1 MGQRLVITGI
11 KNHTPIFNIYYHWS
25 AYTESALN
33 EADQLLKYL
42 LRPENYNDLVL
53 SAIKYCE
60 LNGGGIGLSEELK
73 EAKRLYPDHDF
84 KTDDISRNNGLIAIT
99 AKGMDNNTSWA
110 EGTLD
115 IDFDND
121 IIKNNVFFGYDDI
134 DQINEEYGYEDD
146 EKLKDSDILVPHIS
160 VEEFYFD
167 QIDEVYK
174 ILSNNNLF
182 QGDCCILSK
191 IE

>member
-42 LRPENYNDLVL
+42 LSPENYNDLVL

-60 LNGGGIGLSEELK
+60 LNGGGIGLIKELK
-73 EAKRLYPDHDF
+73 EAQRLYPDHDF
-84 KTDDISRNNGLIAIT
+84 KIDGISRNNGLIAIT
-99 AKGMDNNTSWA
+99 ADGMDDNTSWA

-121 IIKNNVFFGYDDI
+121 IIKTMFFMVMT
-134 DQINEEYGYEDD
+134 
-146 EKLKDSDILVPHIS
+146 ILTKSMKNMAMKMTKNSKTAI
-160 VEEFYFD
+160 F
-167 QIDEVYK
+167 
-174 ILSNNNLF
+174 LF
-182 QGDCCILSK
+182 PIFR
-191 IE
+191 

>member
-25 AYTESALN
+25 AYTETALH
-33 EADQLLKYL
+33 ETDRLLKYL
-42 LRPENYNDLVL
+42 LHPENCGDLVL
-53 SAIKYCE
+53 SAIEYCE
-60 LNGGGIGLSEELK
+60 NNGGGITGDKDFEE
-73 EAKRLYPDHDF
+73 AQRLYPAHNF
-84 KTDDISRNNGLIAIT
+84 KTDDISRNDGLIAIT
-99 AKGMDNNTSWA
+99 ADGMNNNLSWA
-110 EGTLD
+110 EETID

-121 IIKNNVFFGYDDI
+121 LINNNVFWGYDDI
-134 DQINEEYGYEDD
+134 DQINEEYCYDDD

-160 VEEFYFD
+160 VEQFYFD
-167 QIDEVYK
+167 QIDEVAN
-174 ILSNNNLF
+174 ILADNRWF

>member
-1 MGQRLVITGI
+1 MGQRLVINVI

-25 AYTESALN
+25 AYTVSALY
-33 EADQLLKYL
+33 EADKLLNYL

-60 LNGGGIGLSEELK
+60 SNGGGITGFKDFE
-73 EAKRLYPDHDF
+73 EAKRLYPDHNF
-84 KTDDISRNNGLIAIT
+84 KEDDISRNYGLIAIT
-99 AKGMDNNTSWA
+99 ADGMNNNMSWA
-110 EGTLD
+110 EGTID

-121 IIKNNVFFGYDDI
+121 LINNNVFFGYDDI
-134 DQINEEYGYEDD
+134 DQINEEYDYKDD

-160 VEEFYFD
+160 VEHFCFD

-174 ILSNNNLF
+174 ILSNNNWF
-182 QGDCCILSK
+182 QGDYCILSK

>member
-1 MGQRLVITGI
+1 
-11 KNHTPIFNIYYHWS
+11 
-25 AYTESALN
+25 
-33 EADQLLKYL
+33 
-42 LRPENYNDLVL
+42 
-53 SAIKYCE
+53 
-60 LNGGGIGLSEELK
+60 
-73 EAKRLYPDHDF
+73 
-84 KTDDISRNNGLIAIT
+84 
-99 AKGMDNNTSWA
+99 MDNNTSWA

-121 IIKNNVFFGYDDI
+121 IIKNNVFYGYDDI

-174 ILSNNNLF
+174 ILSNNNWF

>member
-73 EAKRLYPDHDF
+73 EAQRLYPDHDF
-84 KTDDISRNNGLIAIT
+84 KTDGISRNN
-99 AKGMDNNTSWA
+99 D
-110 EGTLD
+110 
-115 IDFDND
+115 
-121 IIKNNVFFGYDDI
+121 V
-134 DQINEEYGYEDD
+134 DQSNEEYGYEND

>member
-60 LNGGGIGLSEELK
+60 LNGGGIGLNEELK

-84 KTDDISRNNGLIAIT
+84 KMDGISRNNGLIAIT
-99 AKGMDNNTSWA
+99 ANGMDDNTSWA
-110 EGTLD
+110 EEL
-115 IDFDND
+115 
-121 IIKNNVFFGYDDI
+121 
-134 DQINEEYGYEDD
+134 
-146 EKLKDSDILVPHIS
+146 LIL
-160 VEEFYFD
+160 
-167 QIDEVYK
+167 
-174 ILSNNNLF
+174 IL
-182 QGDCCILSK
+182 IMTLSK
-191 IE
+191 IMSFVVMTILTKSMKNMAMKMTKNLKTAIFLFPIFR